1 MFAPLLPHCRPSGRG
16 RAAVTSDPSIS
27 RARHREHLINIAGLP
42 AHPLLVHLAVVF
54 VPLAA
59 AAFVLTMWRDT
70 WRRGYASLVAAGAAA
85 GATGAVLAAQSGE
98 ALEETLRRTAPTRPR
113 FGEHPEQGDTAEILA
128 VVFAIIAITVWA
140 LDRWGAP
147 PRIQR
152 RHQHHQRNRNQRSR
166 HRDQIE

>member
-1 MFAPLLPHCRPSGRG
+1 M
-16 RAAVTSDPSIS
+16 
-27 RARHREHLINIAGLP
+27 
-42 AHPLLVHLAVVF
+42 F

-152 RHQHHQRNRNQRSR
+152 AAYVVGTLVAVAATATMVIVGDSGARLVWEQLGTFVSPH
-166 HRDQIE
+166 